1 MMKMSHDKQMKNK
14 FLRKTNDGRNMKMMK
29 NKLFIYRG
37 KKPFIIYE
45 GDDEGAIEIHEMNET
60 QRNRGGI
67 YSHKRHKLGEIIFEI

>member
-1 MMKMSHDKQMKNK
+1 
-14 FLRKTNDGRNMKMMK
+14 MMK

-60 QRNRGGI
+60 QRNRGRI